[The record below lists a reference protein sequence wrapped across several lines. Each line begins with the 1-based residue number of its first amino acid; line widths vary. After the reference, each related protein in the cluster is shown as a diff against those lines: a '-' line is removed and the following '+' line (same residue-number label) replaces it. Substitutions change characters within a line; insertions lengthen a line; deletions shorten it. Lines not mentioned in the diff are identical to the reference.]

1 MSITRPMLCILLS
14 RVLTLSPEKS
24 ASLLKV
30 KCYIVT
36 VAETADDSSVS
47 EEGGRV

>member
-1 MSITRPMLCILLS
+1 MSITRPMLCIVLS

-30 KCYIVT
+30 KFYLVT
-36 VAETADDSSVS
+36 VTETADDSSVCK
-47 EEGGRV
+47 EGG